1 MLPRRISTYT
11 YARRAAEQLGTGEG
25 EPGAKIVEALA
36 RPQIVDILATLD
48 GPRPLRAM
56 VIACY
61 QVFKSLLGQLH
72 LARNIG
78 VQPGKSLWYHPTGPD
93 VKTFADDKL
102 NPLLDAQPLVRALE
116 YDSRSSSTKL
126 RRTLAGGFTLQLLS
140 FSTERDRHSRS
151 ARDIYIDEVHQIEEP
166 GVINQIRARHGDY
179 GADYLELL
187 MSTGLTARLD
197 AANEWAT
204 TDQRVWHVRC
214 PHCSRLFEPRFAHYA
229 DDGET
234 IIAGL
239 RYRRAYLDDG
249 QPDEAAIRDS
259 LHYECPRCHAHSPD
273 TEATRLAWSGTAAQ
287 PRGLYLAQNSRP
299 YAHSVGWNFSALSIR
314 AWLPLVIRFEQ
325 AQIARRRGELEPLAK
340 FIREELAGIW
350 DPEFYLS
357 RRAARPIAPYK
368 MGEDWA
374 HEDRAAPLGSR
385 FCTIDLQQDYYVLA
399 IRMWGRGSASRL
411 RWCAMPKSVTEINDL
426 LAAHGV
432 EPRHVFL
439 DSRHDTSRAR
449 RLAAKM
455 GWNTMQGDGRT
466 DGTAPK
472 SYLHKD
478 GLRRIYDEEPKLL
491 DAHIGTMLEGQGATA
506 VEWLFSKQSALDRLH
521 LLRTEHYAPDPT
533 QPDQLE
539 PLHACPADTPDWY
552 WQQAFRH
559 YRKTTTNRDGSLTTT
574 WYSPGGDHAEDT
586 EAMGVVV
593 ATMAGLTGAET
604 LPTTQI
610 SALSSQPS
618 ASSSP

>member
-1 MLPRRISTYT
+1 MTRRLSTL
-11 YARRAAEQLGTGEG
+11 AFSHRAAAYLDEG
-25 EPGAKIVEALA
+25 SAAKIREALA

-48 GPRPLRAM
+48 GPRPRRCM

-72 LARNIG
+72 LARNI
-78 VQPGKSLWYHPTGPD
+78 VVHPGKTLWYHPTGPD

-102 NPLLDAQPLVRALE
+102 NPLLDSHPLIRALE
-116 YDSRSSSTKL
+116 FESRSSSTKL

-151 ARDIYIDEVHQIEEP
+151 ARDIYIDEVHQIDEP

-179 GADYLELL
+179 SADFLELM
-187 MSTGLTARLD
+187 MSTGLTANTD

-214 PHCSRLFEPRFAHYA
+214 PACHQLHEPRFAHYA
-229 DDGET
+229 EDGET
-234 IIAGL
+234 ITAGL
-239 RYRRAYLDDG
+239 RYTRAYLDDG
-249 QPDEAAIRDS
+249 QPDEAAIRAS
-259 LHYECPRCHAHSPD
+259 LHYECPRCHAKLPD
-273 TEATRLAWSGTAAQ
+273 TEATRLAWSGTAEH
-287 PRGLYLAQNSRP
+287 PHGLYVITNPSAYTDSFG
-299 YAHSVGWNFSALSIR
+299 HTFGALSIR

-325 AQIARRRGELEPLAK
+325 AHLARRRGELEPLAK

-350 DPEFYLS
+350 DPEFYL
-357 RRAARPIAPYK
+357 RRKAARPTAPYK

-374 HEDRAAPLGSR
+374 HEDRANPLGSR
-385 FCTIDLQQDYYVLA
+385 FATIDLQQDYYVLG
-399 IRMWGRGSASRL
+399 IRMWGRRSASRL
-411 RWCAMPKSVTEINDL
+411 RWCAMPKSVTEINEI

-432 EPRHVFL
+432 EKRHVFL
-439 DSRHDTSRAR
+439 DSRHDTARAR
-449 RLAAKM
+449 RLAAMM

-472 SYLHKD
+472 TYLHED
-478 GLRRIYDEEPKLL
+478 GIRRIYDEEPKLL
-491 DAHIGTMLEGQGATA
+491 DAHIGTIHEGQGTSA

-521 LLRTEHYAPDPT
+521 LLRTEQYSPDPT
-533 QPDQLE
+533 QPDHLE
-539 PLHACPADTPDWY
+539 PLHACPEDTPDWY

-574 WYSPGGDHAEDT
+574 WYSAGNDHAEDF

-604 LPTTQI
+604 LPVTEPELPK
-610 SALSSQPS
+610 S
-618 ASSSP
+618 